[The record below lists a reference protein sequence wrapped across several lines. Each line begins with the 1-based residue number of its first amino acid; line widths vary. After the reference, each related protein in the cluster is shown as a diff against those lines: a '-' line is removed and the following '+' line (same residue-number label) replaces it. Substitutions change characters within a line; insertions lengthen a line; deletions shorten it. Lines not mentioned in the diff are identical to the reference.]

1 MNSCTGNLAREIIL
15 VKYMLSPA
23 VVCDIMRYA
32 FQCMNS
38 YWMPMKSC
46 TRNRYYDFILNEIY
60 EFMDLLLD
68 LC

>member
-1 MNSCTGNLAREIIL
+1 

-46 TRNRYYDFILNEIY
+46 IRNRYYDFILNEIY